1 MKKLIILL
9 LLVPTLAMSGTFKS
23 DGGISLKISSKDGFK
38 LYTNYMGHKDH
49 NFKYIKD
56 KNKARAGKYFQR
68 LEVRDGDCFGDDGW
82 NDCDNDR
89 ERVDININ
97 PKLKPVD

>member
-9 LLVPTLAMSGTFKS
+9 LLVPTLAMSATFKI
-23 DGGISLKISSKDGFK
+23 DGDISLKISSKDGFK
-38 LYTNYMGHKDH
+38 LYTNYMGHNDH

-68 LEVRDGDCFGDDGW
+68 FEIRDGD
-82 NDCDNDR
+82 
-89 ERVDININ
+89 
-97 PKLKPVD
+97 

>member
-1 MKKLIILL
+1 MKYLFKLSSYILL
-9 LLVPTLAMSGTFKS
+9 LLVPTLAMSATFKN

-38 LYTNYMGHKDH
+38 LYTNYMNDH

-68 LEVRDGDCFGDDGW
+68 FEVRDGD
-82 NDCDNDR
+82 
-89 ERVDININ
+89 
-97 PKLKPVD
+97 